1 MLNTTMD
8 YLQCPTPGCPA
19 RHKTGKLSLIETK
32 TKRLTSE
39 DMREVISGAI
49 QCSGCKK
56 KFPILRGVAVLV
68 PDVSDYLL
76 THVKGISRW
85 VPDGEI
91 PSDIRREFQ
100 EAKREIETEHIEE
113 DLEAERVTSLYVMNH
128 YLQTQGVSENKAWW
142 KGSLPDSSP
151 EIAEVIKRY
160 WDHGPFTKIR
170 ELWGDRK
177 ESLVELGCGVGGLCV
192 HLRSSVTNY
201 LGVDSSFAS
210 IALARSLSLG
220 LPDALEANEK
230 VLVPGDLLNGAVS
243 QNVREQIASKTKQ
256 NAQADFIVGDAVH
269 PPLLPGKW
277 DVSAA
282 LNMIDMLDDPGI
294 LPALQKK
301 IVKKGGIAIQSS
313 PYVWHPHAAKHLKK
327 QTGTSDSAQA
337 VEKLYEKQGFKIQHS
352 VRHVPWLFFKHVR
365 QLEIYSVHL
374 FFGRSS

>member
-8 YLQCPTPGCPA
+8 YLQCPTPGCVT
-19 RHKTGKLSLIETK
+19 RNKSGKLSLVEK
-32 TKRLTSE
+32 QSKKLDAE
-39 DMREVISGAI
+39 VREVISGTI

-68 PDVSDYLL
+68 PQVSDYLL

-85 VPDGEI
+85 VPDAEI
-91 PSDIRREFQ
+91 PSDVRREFQ

-128 YLQTQGVSENKAWW
+128 YLQTQGIAESKAWW

-151 EIAEVIKRY
+151 EIADMIKRY
-160 WDHGPFTKIR
+160 WDHGPFAKIR

-192 HLRSSVTNY
+192 HLRSSVTGY

-220 LPDALEANEK
+220 LPNAIEAGEK
-230 VLVPGDLLNGAVS
+230 VLVPGDLLNGAIS
-243 QNVREQIASKTKQ
+243 QNVRDQIAVSKAKQ
-256 NAQADFIVGDAVH
+256 KMNADFIVGDAVH

-301 IVKKGGIAIQSS
+301 IVKKGGLAIQSS

-337 VEKLYEKQGFKIQHS
+337 VEKIYEKQGFKIQHS
-352 VRHVPWLFFKHVR
+352 ARHVPWLFFKHVR

-374 FFGRSS
+374 FFGRAP